1 MSIYTWLISL
11 SLCLEHTH
19 IQDFLLHNCCLILR
33 PYGMASSPSPSS
45 LGDATSPP
53 SSHAAAPPSRSVPS
67 SPSDFSR
74 LRRTKDVGLPLGD
87 AVLPRRPRRSCS
99 GDVLGSG
106 TIPSSLSRYT

>member
-1 MSIYTWLISL
+1 MSES
-11 SLCLEHTH
+11 
-19 IQDFLLHNCCLILR
+19 FLWS
-33 PYGMASSPSPSS
+33 YGMEPSPPSS
-45 LGDATSPP
+45 SNFAATSPP

-106 TIPSSLSRYT
+106 TIPSRS